1 MNLHIEPL
9 SLSDLSF
16 LFQMLLAVPQHQYPR
31 VFPVA
36 GGRGG
41 LRVLAAL
48 LAGVAAP
55 GEKLGDL
62 GLGEHEASDH
72 LHPQHRGHGGLRLP
86 AQLTHRHHLGND
98 QSGSLFSS
106 EYPIREL
113 YLAFSSK

>member
-1 MNLHIEPL
+1 MDLHMEPL

-55 GEKLGDL
+55 GEKLGHL

-98 QSGSLFSS
+98 NG
-106 EYPIREL
+106 PIREL
-113 YLAFSSK
+113 YLAKVTNQKAALSSF